1 MKGDTNTIC
10 ECYHNLPNNEGE
22 CWGTRE
28 RERCYCNGDERY
40 CSYYL
45 EKRNSAIDAERKDK
59 NMSREKTTLN
69 TAEMW
74 LKAQEDGEIYEC
86 VNGDIAYSK
95 AMGLVDKDNFN
106 KVWQLS
112 NWDCDRA
119 KALDNLLGGCEWRE
133 MPITIMTKHDAEVEF
148 GIRIVG

>member
-1 MKGDTNTIC
+1 MGKCN
-10 ECYHNLPNNEGE
+10 CYE
-22 CWGTRE
+22 TRTE
-28 RERCYCNGDERY
+28 IARPCNYKYGVCASTKETRLCSCGGDESKCDFY
-40 CSYYL
+40 P
-45 EKRNSAIDAERKDK
+45 EKRKAAEKK
-59 NMSREKTTLN
+59 MN

-74 LKAQEDGEIYEC
+74 LKAQEDGKIYEC
-86 VNGDIAYSK
+86 INGDIAYSK

-106 KVWQLS
+106 VVWQLS

-133 MPITIMTKHDAEVEF
+133 MPIKIMAKHEAEVEF

>member
-1 MKGDTNTIC
+1 MVCDSYTT
-10 ECYHNLPNNEGE
+10 YSGE
-22 CWGTRE
+22 SRCLGTKE
-28 RERCYCNGDERY
+28 IDRCNCGGDESKCDFY
-40 CSYYL
+40 P
-45 EKRNSAIDAERKDK
+45 EKRKAAEKK
-59 NMSREKTTLN
+59 MN

-74 LKAQEDGEIYEC
+74 LKAQEDGKIYEC
-86 VNGDIAYSK
+86 INGDIAYSK

-106 KVWQLS
+106 VVWQLS

-133 MPITIMTKHDAEVEF
+133 MPIKIMAKHEAEVEF

>member
-1 MKGDTNTIC
+1 MGQCN
-10 ECYHNLPNNEGE
+10 CYNIRIDRIYGNEVKYGV
-22 CWGTRE
+22 CLGTKE
-28 RERCYCNGDERY
+28 VDRCNCGGDESKCDFY
-40 CSYYL
+40 P
-45 EKRNSAIDAERKDK
+45 EKRKAAEKK
-59 NMSREKTTLN
+59 MN

-74 LKAQEDGEIYEC
+74 LKAQEDGKIYEC
-86 VNGDIAYSK
+86 INGDIAYSK

-106 KVWQLS
+106 VVWQLS

-133 MPITIMTKHDAEVEF
+133 MPITIMTKHEAEVEF